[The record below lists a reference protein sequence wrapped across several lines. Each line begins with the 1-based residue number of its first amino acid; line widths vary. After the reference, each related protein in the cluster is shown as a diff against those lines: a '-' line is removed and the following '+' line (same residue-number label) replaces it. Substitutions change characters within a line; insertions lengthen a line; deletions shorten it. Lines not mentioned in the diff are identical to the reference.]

1 MEQQANQQQPVAV
14 QELLPEK
21 LTTQSQSASLSLT
34 QRTVQPSEQGISVFA
49 QYPPATDARLRE
61 FGATMAACFP
71 QQPKEFWIVLG
82 RMIKKD
88 GLSMQRLS
96 YIQDTL
102 LRTHRY
108 PTLLISDILN
118 CDKYC
123 KIYTQKEMVKEFGT
137 DWVKGYCILKQRAT
151 DGRVQFACTA
161 EAEAAGLEIERR
173 FE

>member
-1 MEQQANQQQPVAV
+1 MP
-14 QELLPEK
+14 L
-21 LTTQSQSASLSLT
+21 QSESLSLKRNET
-34 QRTVQPSEQGISVFA
+34 PMTVSEQGISVFA

-71 QQPKEFWIVLG
+71 QMPKEFWIVVG

-88 GLSMQRLS
+88 GLSMQRLN

-108 PTLLISDILN
+108 PTLTMSDILN

-123 KIYTQKEMVKEFGT
+123 KVYSHREFYKTFGT
-137 DWVKGYCILKQRAT
+137 DWVKGYCILKQRGS
-151 DGRVQFACTA
+151 DGEIQIACTA
-161 EAEAAGLEIERR
+161 EAEGAGIEIERR
-173 FE
+173 FK